1 MIYADYEF
9 YKTEYFGVAISEADV
24 PRLARHA
31 SSYIDYITMGRASG
45 YSADDAVK
53 MACCAIAEEYQ
64 LPEMAKGAARKALY
78 AAPETADDTGAT
90 VGMGTVGKAVVGHTA
105 STVSVSEPELQSQS
119 VGSWSKTYR
128 SGGES
133 AQQALTAA
141 QTAKAA
147 LASAANQY
155 LAGTGLLYRGGAC
168 KCPCS
173 PTL

>member
-1 MIYADYEF
+1 
-9 YKTEYFGVAISEADV
+9 
-24 PRLARHA
+24 
-31 SSYIDYITMGRASG
+31 MGRASS

-119 VGSWSKTYR
+119 VGAWSKSYR
-128 SGGES
+128 SAGES
-133 AQQALTAA
+133 AA
-141 QTAKAA
+141 AA
-147 LASAANQY
+147 LKAVDESNLAKVAAIY
-155 LAGTGLLYRGGAC
+155 LARTGLLMARGYMA
-168 KCPCS
+168 
-173 PTL
+173 

>member
-9 YKTEYFGVAISEADV
+9 YKTEYFGVAISEADF

-119 VGSWSKTYR
+119 VGAWSKSYR
-128 SGGES
+128 SAGES
-133 AQQALTAA
+133 AA
-141 QTAKAA
+141 AA
-147 LASAANQY
+147 LKAVDESNLAKVAAIY
-155 LAGTGLLYRGGAC
+155 LARAGLLMARGYMA
-168 KCPCS
+168 
-173 PTL
+173 